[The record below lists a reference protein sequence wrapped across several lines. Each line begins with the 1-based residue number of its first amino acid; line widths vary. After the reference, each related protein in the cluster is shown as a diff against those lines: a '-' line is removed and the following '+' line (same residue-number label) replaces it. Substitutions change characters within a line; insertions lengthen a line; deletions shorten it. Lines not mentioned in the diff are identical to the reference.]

1 MLYIYVVAKSKE
13 VKTLDLALTYLKNY
27 FAKGLDFKSKIGRK
41 EYFGS
46 QFLVF
51 LSVILLLL
59 VSTVA
64 NETLSIAGTA
74 SAYIF
79 VFYILLALWCQLP
92 LSVRRLRDAGF
103 NPWLVLI
110 GIIPFGGFA
119 LFILHCQPTRKN

>member
-1 MLYIYVVAKSKE
+1 MAKSKE
-13 VKTLDLALTYLKNY
+13 VKTLDLTFSYLKNY
-27 FAKGLDFKSKIGRK
+27 FAKGLDFKSKVARK

-46 QFLVF
+46 QFLVL
-51 LSVILLLL
+51 LSIILLLL

-64 NETLSIAGTA
+64 NETLSIAGTI

-103 NPWLVLI
+103 NPWWVLV
-110 GIIPFGGFA
+110 GILPFGGLA
-119 LFILHCQPTRKN
+119 LFIMHCQPTKKPNRN